1 MYNHGERTKVGIRL
15 SCYTFEFENNM
26 PQPVLDTQK
35 SQQSNVRFGL
45 VNSIKFTWFAH
56 AVQAHAT
63 HRSKFYFSVYN
74 HLLSKLFNLIAVDFF
89 VCIPKYT
96 LVFTSLRTLEM

>member
-35 SQQSNVRFGL
+35 KSTIQR
-45 VNSIKFTWFAH
+45 
-56 AVQAHAT
+56 
-63 HRSKFYFSVYN
+63 
-74 HLLSKLFNLIAVDFF
+74 
-89 VCIPKYT
+89 P
-96 LVFTSLRTLEM
+96 LRTRKFN